1 MVIRWEAKKAW
12 SRVRW
17 LQNSGMRLPAAWSLF
32 FWGAVWP
39 FLGWGEDAV
48 STVWSEFNQNGVV
61 MVEPSPGLETP
72 ASKEARLEREKEM
85 AKDAKLN
92 RSLVKQEIYWLEG
105 RWVRKGEALEAP
117 RSLGEL
123 IDSDRDG
130 FDDFTEVKFHCDP
143 TNPDSN
149 PAHYFEVKGR
159 NKVIFFQ
166 SNSAVQVK

>member
-1 MVIRWEAKKAW
+1 
-12 SRVRW
+12 
-17 LQNSGMRLPAAWSLF
+17 MRLSAGWVALLLVA
-32 FWGAVWP
+32 GWP
-39 FLGWGEDAV
+39 LRGWGEDAV
-48 STVWSEFNQNGVV
+48 ATVWNEFNQNGVV
-61 MVEPSPGLETP
+61 MVEPSAGLETP
-72 ASKEARLEREKEM
+72 ASKEARLEREKEE

-149 PAHYFEVKGR
+149 PAHYFEVKGKNR
-159 NKVIFFQ
+159 VLFYGTNQ
-166 SNSAVQVK
+166 SAHGK

>member
-1 MVIRWEAKKAW
+1 MAW
-12 SRVRW
+12 WGVLR
-17 LQNSGMRLPAAWSLF
+17 LQNYGMRLFANRGVLLVVAI
-32 FWGAVWP
+32 WP
-39 FLGWGEDAV
+39 LSGMGEDAV
-48 STVWSEFNQNGVV
+48 STVWNEFNQNGVV
-61 MVEPSPGLETP
+61 IIEPSPGLETP
-72 ASKEARLEREKEM
+72 ESKEARLEREKEK

-92 RSLVKQEIYWLEG
+92 RSLVGQEIYWLEG

-149 PAHYFEVKGR
+149 PAHYFEVKGKNR
-159 NKVIFFQ
+159 VTFYGTNPAAKT
-166 SNSAVQVK
+166 K

>member
-1 MVIRWEAKKAW
+1 
-12 SRVRW
+12 
-17 LQNSGMRLPAAWSLF
+17 MRLSASWVWLLLV
-32 FWGAVWP
+32 AVWP
-39 FLGWGEDAV
+39 LSGMGEDEV
-48 STVWSEFNQNGVV
+48 STVWNEFNQNGVV

-72 ASKEARLEREKEM
+72 KSKAARLEREKEE

-92 RSLVKQEIYWLEG
+92 RSLVRQEIYWLEG

-123 IDSDRDG
+123 IDSDHDG

-149 PAHYFEVKGR
+149 PAHYFEVKGSNR
-159 NKVIFFQ
+159 VIFFAT
-166 SNSAVQVK
+166 NSTAHKK

>member
-1 MVIRWEAKKAW
+1 
-12 SRVRW
+12 
-17 LQNSGMRLPAAWSLF
+17 MRLLAG
-32 FWGAVWP
+32 WGPFLIVAVWP
-39 FLGWGEDAV
+39 LSGVGEDAV
-48 STVWSEFNQNGVV
+48 STVWNEFNQNGVV
-61 MVEPSPGLETP
+61 MVQPSPGLETP
-72 ASKEARLEREKEM
+72 DSKEARLDREKAE

-123 IDSDRDG
+123 IDSDHDG

-149 PAHYFEVKGR
+149 PSHYFEVKGSNR
-159 NKVIFFQ
+159 VIFY
-166 SNSAVQVK
+166 STNAKAVHR

>member
-1 MVIRWEAKKAW
+1 
-12 SRVRW
+12 
-17 LQNSGMRLPAAWSLF
+17 MRLLAG
-32 FWGAVWP
+32 WGPFLIVAVWP
-39 FLGWGEDAV
+39 LSGVGEDAV
-48 STVWSEFNQNGVV
+48 STVWNEFNQNGVV
-61 MVEPSPGLETP
+61 MVQPSPGLETP
-72 ASKEARLEREKEM
+72 DSKEARLDREKEE

-123 IDSDRDG
+123 IDSDHDG

-149 PAHYFEVKGR
+149 PSHYFEVKGSNR
-159 NKVIFFQ
+159 VIFY
-166 SNSAVQVK
+166 STNAKAVHR